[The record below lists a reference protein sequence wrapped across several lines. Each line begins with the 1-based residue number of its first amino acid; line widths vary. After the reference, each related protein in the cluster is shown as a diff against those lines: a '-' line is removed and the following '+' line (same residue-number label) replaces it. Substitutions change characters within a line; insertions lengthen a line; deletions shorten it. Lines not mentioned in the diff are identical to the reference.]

1 MQNRIRITWK
11 HLSAAAAI
19 GLLTIAIFSLMMGS
33 VGAQG
38 VDSSVVPS
46 ISVSGTGESF
56 GAPDIAYVYLGVNTA
71 DANVT
76 SAINQANEKLA
87 AILAAMSDQ
96 GIAPEDIQTANYSVY
111 PEDRYDPQTGQ
122 PTGERIYRVQQTVT
136 ITVRDISK
144 AGAVIDA
151 GVAAG
156 ANVVN
161 GLSFGIADTSALE
174 SEARAKAVENAR
186 ARAEQLAAA
195 FGVTLG
201 EPIVISE
208 GYSSQPIVMAADVRA
223 EMFAAQS
230 AAPSQVSPGQL
241 SVSVQV
247 NVTFAIG
254 Q

>member
-1 MQNRIRITWK
+1 MQNRLQITWK
-11 HLSAAAAI
+11 HLSAIAAV
-19 GLLTIAIFSLMMGS
+19 GLLTAAIFSLVMGNA
-33 VGAQG
+33 GAQG

-46 ISVSGTGESF
+46 INVSGTGESF

-71 DANVT
+71 NANVT
-76 SAINQANEKLA
+76 TAINQANETLT
-87 AILAAMSDQ
+87 AIVAAMSDQ
-96 GIAPEDIQTANYSVY
+96 GIAPEDIQTASYSVY

-161 GLSFGIADTSALE
+161 GVSFGIADTSALE
-174 SEARAKAVENAR
+174 AEARTKAVADAR
-186 ARAEQLAAA
+186 ARAEQLAKA

-208 GYSSQPIVMAADVRA
+208 GYVNAPITMAGDARA
-223 EMFAAQS
+223 EMFAAS
-230 AAPSQVSPGQL
+230 VTASQVNPGQM

-247 NVTFAIG
+247 NVSFAIG

>member
-1 MQNRIRITWK
+1 MQNRLQITWK
-11 HLSAAAAI
+11 HLSAIAAV
-19 GLLTIAIFSLMMGS
+19 GLLTAAIFSLVMGNA
-33 VGAQG
+33 GAQG

-46 ISVSGTGESF
+46 INVSGTGESF

-71 DANVT
+71 NANVT
-76 SAINQANEKLA
+76 TAINQANEALA
-87 AILAAMSDQ
+87 AIVAAMSDQ
-96 GIAPEDIQTANYSVY
+96 GIAPEDIQTASYSVY

-136 ITVRDISK
+136 VTVRDISK
-144 AGAVIDA
+144 TGAVIDA

-161 GLSFGIADTSALE
+161 GVSFGIADTSALE
-174 SEARAKAVENAR
+174 AEARTKAVADAR

-208 GYSSQPIVMAADVRA
+208 GYVNPPIAMGGDARV
-223 EMFAAQS
+223 EMFAAS
-230 AAPSQVSPGQL
+230 VTGSQVNPGQM

-247 NVTFAIG
+247 NVSFAIG